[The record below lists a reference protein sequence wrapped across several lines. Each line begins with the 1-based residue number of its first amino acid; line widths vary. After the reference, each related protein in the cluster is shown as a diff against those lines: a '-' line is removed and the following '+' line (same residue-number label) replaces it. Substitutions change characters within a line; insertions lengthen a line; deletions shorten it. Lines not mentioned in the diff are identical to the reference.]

1 VTDQVPAPPELLGR
15 LRPIPTYRDHPA
27 TTGCDIEGVEP
38 AGARRS
44 IGIVASGEPVFLL
57 FLSSSCQGCRDLW
70 EGMDELRHALGPR
83 VRVVVVTRG
92 PEQEDAATVARLAAA
107 AWLASGLASG
117 LASSTD
123 LGAHGS
129 AHGSGDGP
137 GHRAAEVV
145 MSSQAYLDYGVGG
158 PPFYALTLGREV
170 RTEGVA
176 WGVSETA
183 ASVLRALA
191 GPDTP

>member
-1 VTDQVPAPPELLGR
+1 VTDHVPAPPGLLGR

-27 TTGCDIEGVEP
+27 TTGCDIEGVDP

-44 IGIVASGEPVFLL
+44 VEIVALGEPLFLL

-92 PEQEDAATVARLAAA
+92 PEQEDAALVARLSAAT
-107 AWLASGLASG
+107 ASGARGSG
-117 LASSTD
+117 P
-123 LGAHGS
+123 GS
-129 AHGSGDGP
+129 GNESGDGSSLE
-137 GHRAAEVV
+137 AAEVV
-145 MSSQAYLDYGVGG
+145 MSSQAYLDYRVGG

>member
-1 VTDQVPAPPELLGR
+1 
-15 LRPIPTYRDHPA
+15 
-27 TTGCDIEGVEP
+27 
-38 AGARRS
+38 
-44 IGIVASGEPVFLL
+44 
-57 FLSSSCQGCRDLW
+57 
-70 EGMDELRHALGPR
+70 MDELRHALGPR

-92 PEQEDAATVARLAAA
+92 PEHEDAAMVARLAAV
-107 AWLASGLASG
+107 WSGLASPSDPG
-117 LASSTD
+117 
-123 LGAHGS
+123 GHG
-129 AHGSGDGP
+129 
-137 GHRAAEVV
+137 AAEVV

>member
-1 VTDQVPAPPELLGR
+1 MTDQVPAPPGLLGR

-27 TTGCDIEGVEP
+27 TTGCDIEGVDP

-44 IGIVASGEPVFLL
+44 IGIVDSGEPVFLL
-57 FLSSSCQGCRDLW
+57 FLSSSCEGCRDLW
-70 EGMDELRHALGPR
+70 EGIDELRHALGPR

-92 PEQEDAATVARLAAA
+92 PEQEDAATVARLSAAS
-107 AWLASGLASG
+107 W

-183 ASVLRALA
+183 ASALRALA

>member
-1 VTDQVPAPPELLGR
+1 VTDQVPASPELLGR

-27 TTGCDIEGVEP
+27 TTGCDIEGVDP

-44 IGIVASGEPVFLL
+44 VGIVASGEPVFLL

-70 EGMDELRHALGPR
+70 EGMDELRHALGRR

-92 PEQEDAATVARLAAA
+92 PEQEDAALVARLSAA
-107 AWLASGLASG
+107 
-117 LASSTD
+117 TD
-123 LGAHGS
+123 PGAR
-129 AHGSGDGP
+129 GSGDVSGDGSGQGP
-137 GHRAAEVV
+137 AEVV

-183 ASVLRALA
+183 ASVLLALA

>member
-27 TTGCDIEGVEP
+27 TTGCDIEGVDP

-44 IGIVASGEPVFLL
+44 IGIVDSGEPVFLL
-57 FLSSSCQGCRDLW
+57 FLSSSCQGCRGLW

-83 VRVVVVTRG
+83 VRAVVVTRG
-92 PEQEDAATVARLAAA
+92 PEQEDAATVARLASSSASPVA
-107 AWLASGLASG
+107 SDPEARGSGLG
-117 LASSTD
+117 P
-123 LGAHGS
+123 AHG
-129 AHGSGDGP
+129 
-137 GHRAAEVV
+137 AAEVV
-145 MSSQAYLDYGVGG
+145 MSSQAYLDYAVGG